1 MLEDGQKVR
10 NTIGVAGSVNRSYTK
25 KMKKGQV
32 CVRFDGPPVI
42 INERL
47 DAPFKAFAHY
57 MEKDLE
63 VVS

>member
-10 NTIGVAGSVNRSYTK
+10 NTIDVAGVVSRSCTK

-42 INERL
+42 ILGRA
-47 DAPFKAFAHY
+47 DAPFKEFHHY

-63 VVS
+63 AVS